1 MMIKRTREEVTAL
14 EGELLCDGCHRLT
27 LIDGTVVDCVAI
39 EVGRGVAHVF
49 TSRGVRTKYRY
60 AEICRAG
67 ARRREADRWA
77 RRSDEVGGDARRL
90 EREAS
95 RGAGSSSEWIFV
107 RARRSV
113 G

>member
-39 EVGRGVAHVF
+39 EVGRGVAHVL

-60 AEICRAG
+60 AEIFAVRELDDVKQIDGLVEAMKLAG
-67 ARRREADRWA
+67 MLVD
-77 RRSDEVGGDARRL
+77 
-90 EREAS
+90 
-95 RGAGSSSEWIFV
+95 
-107 RARRSV
+107 
-113 G
+113 